1 MAKKSNPKLIGGFV
15 VGAIA
20 LLVIGAFAFGGG
32 NFLKPRAKAVLFF
45 VNSSLSGLTVGSPVT
60 FRGIKVG
67 AVTDI
72 TIKYDVAGQEL
83 WIPVYI
89 ELETEKFDIFN
100 GERNENNILAL
111 VKRGLRAQLE
121 VQSLVTGQVNVNFD
135 FHLEAPVT
143 LVGTEKGI
151 MELPTIPSEMS
162 ELKTSVAGVLAKI
175 NQLPLD
181 KIVDALNTVL
191 QTADGTLKNVDAQ
204 VKPLAESFKDLSGHA
219 SRLLTNVDADL
230 PKLVA
235 SGQQMIKSA
244 TTALN
249 QADQTLSSVR
259 GVISPGTP
267 LYSQVNASLRE
278 LKDAASSIHILAEYI
293 QRNPNA
299 FLMGKK

>member
-1 MAKKSNPKLIGGFV
+1 MGKNSNPKLIGGFV

-20 LLVIGAFAFGGG
+20 LLIIGAFAFGGG
-32 NFLKPRAKAVLFF
+32 NFLQPKARAVLFF
-45 VNSSLSGLTVGSPVT
+45 INSSLGGLTVGSPVT

-72 TIKYDVAGQEL
+72 KIKYDAAGQEL

-89 ELETEKFDIFN
+89 ELETDKFEIFN
-100 GERNENNILAL
+100 GGRNENNILGL

-121 VQSLVTGQVNVNFD
+121 VQSMVTGQVNVNFD
-135 FHLEAPVT
+135 FHIESPLR
-143 LVGTEKGI
+143 LVGTERGI

-162 ELKTSVAGVLAKI
+162 ELKTSVAGVLSKI

-181 KIVDALNTVL
+181 KIVDGLNTVL

-204 VKPLAESFKDLSGHA
+204 VKPLAESFKDTSGQA
-219 SRLLTNVDADL
+219 NRLLANVDADL
-230 PKLVA
+230 PRLVA
-235 SGQQMIKSA
+235 GGVQMMKSA